1 MRGSIIA
8 CSTFPKTD
16 QKAEREGQHLQKVVV
31 TRVVIEVVVVIIA
44 VIIAEVTVEA
54 LKAM

>member
-1 MRGSIIA
+1 MRIRSVKA
-8 CSTFPKTD
+8 SFPKTD

-31 TRVVIEVVVVIIA
+31 TRVCIEVVVVIIA

-54 LKAM
+54 LKAI